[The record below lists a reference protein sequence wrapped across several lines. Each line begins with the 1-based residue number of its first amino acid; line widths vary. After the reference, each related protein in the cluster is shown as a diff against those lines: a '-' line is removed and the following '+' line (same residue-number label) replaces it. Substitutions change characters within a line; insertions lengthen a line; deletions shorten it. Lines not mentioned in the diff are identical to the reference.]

1 MAIGYISIPP
11 TPVFGQSQRVCAGI
25 VALQHGFGIGI
36 GRSGITASQ
45 HGFAQHG
52 FGIGRSGITASQHG
66 FGIGMGR
73 FGISVPPSAQPQE
86 AAGLSTLL
94 GSITG
99 RSGIMVGGSPQLQ
112 SKSGCI
118 IICGRQPQPQL
129 QPQRL

>member
-25 VALQHGFGIGI
+25 VALQHGFGI
-36 GRSGITASQ
+36 
-45 HGFAQHG
+45 
-52 FGIGRSGITASQHG
+52 GIGRSGITASQHG

>member
-25 VALQHGFGIGI
+25 VAL
-36 GRSGITASQ
+36 
-45 HGFAQHG
+45 
-52 FGIGRSGITASQHG
+52 QHG